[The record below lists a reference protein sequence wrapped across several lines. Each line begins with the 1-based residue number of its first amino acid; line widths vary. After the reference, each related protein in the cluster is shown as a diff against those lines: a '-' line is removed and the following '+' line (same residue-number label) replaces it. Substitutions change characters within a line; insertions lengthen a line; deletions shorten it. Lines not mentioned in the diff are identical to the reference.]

1 MTFATNGVFTTMARR
16 QAVECAVEL
25 IGASELW
32 KLLEQTPCTRA
43 EVEAMESRRVES
55 MKDVKA
61 ALKSFGI

>member
-1 MTFATNGVFTTMARR
+1 MARR